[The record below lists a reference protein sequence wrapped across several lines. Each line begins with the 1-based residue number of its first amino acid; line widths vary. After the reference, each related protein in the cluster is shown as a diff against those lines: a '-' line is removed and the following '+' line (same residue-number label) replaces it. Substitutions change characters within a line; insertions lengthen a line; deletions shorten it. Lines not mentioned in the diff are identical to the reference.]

1 MIVTGGDSSGGDE
14 ANKVKVTRPRDYK
27 ECSEIGF
34 GFFFLARSDFRTL
47 INRPYVCPSDM
58 SVT

>member
-27 ECSEIGF
+27 ECTENGF
-34 GFFFLARSDFRTL
+34 GIFFGAK
-47 INRPYVCPSDM
+47 
-58 SVT
+58 